1 MDLANAANDI
11 VKFEEALEEAR
22 RRRTAIEIDLSE
34 LNANLRTVDLRIQ
47 IEENNKGALE
57 FRIQQLKEKSDELR
71 QRYSAQEIVAERIR
85 LELLEAL
92 NKEDRFLQSISQLQL
107 KMAEETDKVATR
119 EESLL

>member
-1 MDLANAANDI
+1 M
-11 VKFEEALEEAR
+11 KFEEALEEAR

-34 LNANLRTVDLRIQ
+34 LNANLRTVDLKIQ

-107 KMAEETDKVATR
+107 KMAEEADKVATR

>member
-107 KMAEETDKVATR
+107 KMAEEADKVATR

>member
-34 LNANLRTVDLRIQ
+34 LNANLRTVDLKIQ

-107 KMAEETDKVATR
+107 KMAEEADKVATR